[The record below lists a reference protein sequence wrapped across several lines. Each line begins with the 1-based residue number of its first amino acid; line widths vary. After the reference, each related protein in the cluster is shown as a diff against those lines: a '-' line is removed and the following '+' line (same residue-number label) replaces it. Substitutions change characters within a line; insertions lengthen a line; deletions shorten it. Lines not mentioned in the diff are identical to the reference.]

1 MVESGE
7 YGQVRMDGAPFDPVA
22 IAKVEAAE
30 RIRQFKFRRYRL
42 LGRRLDR
49 CARIIADLGVSDG
62 VEVCLEFMEA
72 IEVEGL
78 RRGYAR
84 DEVEV
89 VLGQVRDGLSW
100 RLERGSW

>member
-22 IAKVEAAE
+22 IAKAEAAE
-30 RIRQFKFRRYRL
+30 RIRQFRFRRYRL

-62 VEVCLEFMEA
+62 VEVCLEFMEG

-84 DEVEV
+84 DEMELVFRR
-89 VLGQVRDGLSW
+89 VRDALSL
-100 RLERGSW
+100 RLEGGSW